1 MMGRVS
7 GCAIF
12 FAAVLLPAADCSRTS
27 TGLLPLSDPFFVY
40 SYEGARGGL
49 YADGSSRRPPAHE
62 AAGLRLAAQIR
73 PIDGRIVLLSVGMS
87 NTTQEFSAFQ
97 QLAARDRNLNP
108 QLTLVDGA
116 QGGWSA
122 DRIVS
127 NGAEYWSVADQRL
140 RTAGATG
147 AQVQVV
153 WMKQAD
159 ATPTLRFPEDARR
172 LQSEL
177 AAIARTLRSRFPN
190 LRLLYLSSRIYAGYA
205 STRLNPEPYAYQ
217 SGFAVKWLLER
228 QLQGEQPDLPWMSWG
243 PYLWADGL
251 QARAD
256 GLRWDCS
263 DFEEDGTHP
272 SPSGRRKVAAML
284 LDFFKTDPTARPWF
298 LRPVSA
304 GPVPAPAAVVNAA
317 SFAPQVAPGSIAT
330 LFGSE
335 LANAAAGATG
345 LPLPL
350 TLAGASVEIDG
361 LPAPLLYVSPRQI
374 NLLLPRN
381 GGEAAVVV
389 RDGVRSAPLLLR
401 FAFWAPGLFTLDGSG
416 RGPAAALHADGRPIT
431 SQNPARRGE
440 SIMLFGTGSGFRDP
454 RMRLPEILPSVLIGG
469 VSSEVEYSGPAPG
482 FSGLDQVNVQ
492 VPNAAPLG
500 SAVPV
505 ELRYG
510 AAASNTATLA
520 VGPGSSVPPR

>member
-7 GCAIF
+7 GCAILF
-12 FAAVLLPAADCSRTS
+12 TAALLHAADCSRAS
-27 TGLLPLSDPFFVY
+27 TGLLPLNDPFFVY
-40 SYEGARGGL
+40 PYEGARGGL
-49 YADGSSRRPPAHE
+49 YPDGSSRRPPAHE
-62 AAGLRLAAQIR
+62 AAGLRLASQIR
-73 PIDGRIVLLSVGMS
+73 PIDGRVVLLSVGMS
-87 NTTQEFSAFQ
+87 NTTQEFSVFQ
-97 QLAARDRNLNP
+97 QFAARDRDLNP

-127 NGAEYWSVADQRL
+127 DGATYWAAVEQRL
-140 RTAGATG
+140 RAAGAAA

-172 LQSEL
+172 LQTEL
-177 AAIARTLRSRFPN
+177 AAIAGALRSRFPN
-190 LRLLYLSSRIYAGYA
+190 LNLLYLSSRIYGGYA

-217 SGFAVKWLLER
+217 SGFAVKWLIER
-228 QLQGEQPDLPWMSWG
+228 QIQGEHQDLPWMSWG

-256 GLRWDCS
+256 GLRWECP
-263 DFEEDGTHP
+263 DFEADGTHP
-272 SPSGRRKVAAML
+272 SLAGRRKVAALL
-284 LDFFKTDPTARPWF
+284 LDFFKTDITTRPWF
-298 LRPVSA
+298 LRPISG

-317 SFAPQVAPGSIAT
+317 SFTTQIAPGSIAT

-335 LANAAAGATG
+335 LANTSAAATG

-350 TLAGASVEIDG
+350 ILAGASVEING
-361 LPAPLLYVSPRQI
+361 LPVPLFYVSPRQI

-389 RDGVRSAPLLLR
+389 RGGVRSAPVPLR

-431 SQNPARRGE
+431 SESPARRGE
-440 SIMLFGTGSGFRDP
+440 SIMLFATGSGFRDP
-454 RMRLPEILPSVLIGG
+454 RMRLPEILPTVLIGG
-469 VSSEVEYSGPAPG
+469 LPAELEYSGPAPG
-482 FSGLDQVNVQ
+482 FSGLDQVNVK
-492 VPNAAPLG
+492 VPAAAPLG
-500 SAVPV
+500 AAVPI
-505 ELRYG
+505 ELHFG
-510 AAASNTATLA
+510 AVASNTATLA
-520 VGPGSSVPPR
+520 VGP